1 MKRLQQGVSCVC
13 LMLLG
18 WLFSNPVHAAI
29 STEELNDFIED
40 FDSGP
45 VSEHLR
51 LAPSSGWTF
60 TTERAASGTTSVVS
74 QISTANPQNSI
85 EVTGQMPN
93 GYISMDC
100 SGDCFSVSV
109 LVDGVPNM
117 SGAQMIS
124 SPTTP
129 GWSLGLLPVQA
140 GWHTI
145 TVIHR
150 GSTGARLFV
159 DNLRVREHSLAD
171 LDGDGVTSEDNCSV
185 VPNPD
190 QTNTDRDERG
200 DLCDNNDDNDLLS
213 DLEELALGF
222 DPLDPNDL
230 LRDDDGDGFSNYGEI
245 TAQTDPDNA
254 ASHPE
259 NILEFSE
266 NFEGDALHPAIHQN
280 HTGNSVWSVSEAKA
294 SEGSKSFKM
303 GRLRTVDGS
312 AFAIEGYF
320 KQGGI
325 VFDIAGVIEYD
336 YPEGS
341 VSQVWNPLSISIDH
355 TYLYNVV
362 IEKISKDWH
371 RVYIPVT
378 EGWHRLGLSVSSY
391 YSTPREW
398 LYIDRL
404 SVVGAA
410 FTDLDADGVST
421 VSDNCRSSTNTDQAD
436 FDRDGKGDE
445 CDLNDDNDGLDDDI
459 ESRYA
464 FLNAREPADA
474 AADFDLDGVSNQH
487 EIKLGFDPEKAES
500 NHQLSLL
507 DYFPLGTQSWRYET
521 PTTTINVQSEPLTE
535 ADTYKVTTT
544 TESAKDYHADVK
556 VYQVRSTGIYLISSD
571 ISLKEVLG
579 EDLRAQYIYG
589 DGLLV
594 VPNTLDAT
602 AGVQTSI
609 KMHVSA
615 PMHEE
620 NGDGPLEFDIDISRD
635 INVSAAQKALA
646 LGQEHKGLAI
656 ATMDTWTHTGIY
668 PEDFITEIGL
678 AAARPYF
685 LVQGIGMATLGGKES
700 LVEMNGTL
708 HNAPTETPTPSPED
722 NALVSDGTAQGGSG
736 GGGGGCSP
744 LALLIMA
751 AFGLHRVRPIGRKKR
766 AIEVV

>member
-1 MKRLQQGVSCVC
+1 MKRLQQGVSCFC

-18 WLFSNPVHAAI
+18 FVFSNPAHAAI

-40 FDSGP
+40 FDSEP
-45 VSEHLR
+45 ISEHLR

-74 QISTANPQNSI
+74 QISTANTQNSI

-171 LDGDGVTSEDNCSV
+171 LDGDGVTSGDNCYV

-200 DLCDNNDDNDLLS
+200 DLCDDNDDNDFLT
-213 DLEELALGF
+213 DLEELALGY
-222 DPLDPNDL
+222 DPLDPHDL

-259 NILEFSE
+259 SILEFSE
-266 NFEGDALHPAIHQN
+266 NFEGDALHPALYQSQ
-280 HTGNSVWSVSEAKA
+280 TGNSMWSVSETKA
-294 SEGSKSFKM
+294 SEGNKSFKM
-303 GRLRTVDGS
+303 GRLRSVDGS
-312 AFAIEGYF
+312 GFAIEGYF
-320 KQGGI
+320 KEGGI
-325 VFDIAGVIEYD
+325 VFDIAGVQEYD
-336 YPEGS
+336 YPEGLGS
-341 VSQVWNPLSISIDH
+341 YAWNPLSISIDH

-378 EGWHRLGLSVSSY
+378 EGWHRLGFSVSSY
-391 YSTPREW
+391 HSTPREW
-398 LYIDRL
+398 IYIDHLR
-404 SVVGAA
+404 VVGAA

-421 VSDNCRSSTNTDQAD
+421 ISDNCRSSTNTDQAD

-445 CDLNDDNDGLDDDI
+445 CDLNDDNDGLDDDV

-464 FLNAREPADA
+464 FLNAREQADA
-474 AADFDLDGVSNQH
+474 ALDFDLDGVSNQH
-487 EIKLGFDPEKAES
+487 EIKLGFDPENAES

-521 PTTTINVQSEPLTE
+521 PATTINVQSEPLAE

-544 TESAKDYHADVK
+544 TESATDYHADIK
-556 VYQVRSTGIYLISSD
+556 IYQVRSTGIYLVSSD
-571 ISLKEVLG
+571 ISLKEILG
-579 EDLRAQYIYG
+579 EDLRAQYTYG

-602 AGVQTSI
+602 AGVQTST

-646 LGQEHKGLAI
+646 LGQEHNGLAI
-656 ATMDTWTHTGIY
+656 ATKDTWTHTGIY

-685 LVQGIGMATLGGKES
+685 LVQGIGMATLGGNES
-700 LVEMNGTL
+700 LVEMNGSS
-708 HNAPTETPTPSPED
+708 HSEPDVPPNPTPGD
-722 NALVSDGTAQGGSG
+722 NALVGGGAAQGNSG
-736 GGGGGCSP
+736 GGGSSSP
-744 LALLIMA
+744 LVLLVMVAL
-751 AFGLHRVRPIGRKKR
+751 GQHRVLSIGRKKQ
-766 AIEVV
+766 AVKLI